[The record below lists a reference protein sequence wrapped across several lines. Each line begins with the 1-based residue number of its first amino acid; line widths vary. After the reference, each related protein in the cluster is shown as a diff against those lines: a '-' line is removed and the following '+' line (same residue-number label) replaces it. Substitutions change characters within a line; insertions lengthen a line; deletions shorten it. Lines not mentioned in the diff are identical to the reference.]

1 MEPYD
6 MWFLMPDFFHLIMFL
21 RFIHDAASVI
31 IIIFLLINNIPLN
44 GMIFNGNNF
53 AAMFYTVP

>member
-1 MEPYD
+1 

-31 IIIFLLINNIPLN
+31 IIIFLLINSIPLN

-53 AAMFYTVP
+53 AAMFFTVP